1 MMNNIS
7 QRIAALSPE
16 QRALLELR
24 LKQKGLSP
32 VKTQA
37 IPQRKNS
44 DSLPLSFHQQRLWII
59 HQLEPD
65 SPIYNIPI
73 AILLT
78 GVLNVKALEQS
89 LNQIRQR
96 HEVLQTRFI
105 EVKGQPV
112 QEKFSD
118 LTLNLPVIDL
128 RGLPESKRQQ
138 LLQEAKKEETQ
149 RPFDLSQE
157 PLLRVKLLQ
166 LSETEHLMLFTM
178 HHIVSDGWSRGVIIQ
193 ELAALYEA
201 NCQGK
206 PSPLPELPI
215 QYADFAA
222 WQRQQLVGEVLE
234 TQLNYWKQQLTGA
247 CPILEL
253 PTDRPRPTV
262 NSFRGARQFFTISQ
276 PLALSLRALSQQS
289 ESTLFMTLLAAFN
302 TLLYRYT
309 GQQDISIGTPMTN
322 RTQRETEPLI
332 GFFVNT
338 LVLRTLLSENI
349 SFRELL
355 ARVREVALQAYA
367 HQDLPFERLVEELQP
382 SRDRSYTPLFQVM
395 FALHTA
401 PKTALQLPGLSLSLV
416 EVETDTAMFDLTLE
430 ITDTE
435 QGLTGSLEYNTD
447 LFDEATITR
456 MLGHLQTLLEGIV
469 ANPDRRLSDLP
480 LLTEAE
486 RHQLLVEWN
495 QTQTDYPADRCFHQL
510 FEQQVEKTP
519 DAVAIVFENQHLTYK
534 QLNERANQ
542 LAHYLQNQG
551 ISTESL
557 VGICVER
564 SLEMMVGLIG
574 ILKAG
579 GAYVPLDPSYPQER
593 LSFMLSDA
601 QMPVLLTQ
609 QHLVEKLP
617 HHTAKVICLDAE
629 WDCIA
634 QESIASPASEV
645 NADNL
650 AYVIYTS
657 GSTGKPKGTLIPH
670 RGLVNYLSWCS
681 QAYAVEAGKGAPVH
695 SSLSFDMTITG
706 LFSPLLV
713 GNRVIL
719 LSEAQ
724 GIEALSIALRQSG
737 DFSLIKITPAQ
748 LDLLRHQ
755 LAPEEVAGRTKA
767 FIIGGENLLAQST
780 AFWQKF
786 APDTVLVNEY
796 GPTETVVGC
805 CIYQVP
811 LGKHQSGSIPI
822 GRPIANTQLYILD
835 RHLQPV
841 PIGVIGELHIGGAG
855 VARGYLNRPE
865 LTAEKFIPNPFENLT
880 PQPPSL
886 RSLLPGR
893 GGKGE
898 SGSPLL
904 AGEGLGERSRLY
916 KTGDL
921 ARYRADGTIE
931 YLGRC
936 DRQIKLRGFR
946 IELEEIESVLAQHP
960 QIRDVVVLI
969 REEEGAKLV
978 AYLVPNSAAVPTVSD
993 LRSYLQQKLPEYLI
1007 PSAFV
1012 TLESLPLTPNGKVDR
1027 QGLPSPGVSRPN
1039 LDDAFV
1045 APRTPAEQ
1053 VLAEVWREVLNL
1065 EQVGIHD
1072 NFFALGGDS
1081 IRSIQVRSLVQN
1093 RGLNFSLQ
1101 QLFQYQTISELAP
1114 HLEASEVE
1122 KTAPVAPFSL
1132 ISEADRQKLPNGIED
1147 AYPLT
1152 KLQAGM
1158 LFHSEYSP
1166 ETAVYHDI
1174 ASFQVQATF
1183 DLEALETAIHHLIS
1197 RHAVLRTCFDL
1208 TTFKEPL
1215 QLVHQTNIPG
1225 DCKSRLYKQSPP
1237 ARTIEPA
1244 QAGLACVEAN
1254 SIRPSDKTRMLPVPL
1269 QIEDWRHLSD
1279 TEQADALTNWF
1290 EIEKSQNFD
1299 WTRPPLLKFQ
1309 VHRRSEATFQL
1320 TLSFH
1325 HAILDGW
1332 SVASLLSE
1340 LFQQYSALLEGEETL
1355 AVLPSPVSNFRD
1367 FVSSERQAIAS
1378 DEHRR
1383 YWSEKLQDST
1393 VTKLPRRFDK
1403 KPKTQQAGVEEV
1415 PINPEVSS
1423 GLKQLAESAQVP
1435 LKSVLL
1441 AAHLR
1446 VLKLLSSESEILTG
1460 LVSNGRLEESGGEK
1474 VLGLFLNTLPFCL
1487 QLPGGTWID
1496 LVKQTFEAERELLSF
1511 RRYPLAELQRVL
1523 NRQLLFETAF
1533 NFTHFHV
1540 YQGVLGLENIQF
1552 LEGKFFEETNFALMA
1567 EFGLNPISSQIQ
1579 LKLKYKAAEF
1589 SQAEIEAIGRYYAKT
1604 LELMAS
1610 QPLESYE
1617 LSSLLSEQEQHQ
1629 LLVEWNDTQVDY
1641 PKDACLHQLIEAQF
1655 EKTPDNIAVV
1665 FQGKE
1670 LTYRE
1675 LNQQA
1680 NQVAHRLQ
1688 KLGVKPEVL
1697 VGICM
1702 ERSLEMV
1709 VGLLGI
1715 LKAGAAYV
1723 PLDPS
1728 YPSERLAFMLEDAQ
1742 VPVLLTQ
1749 QHLIENLPKH
1759 NAKVLCLDADWEI
1772 IARESSENPPSGVTA
1787 ENLAYVIYTS
1797 GSTGT
1802 PKGAMNTHRGIC
1814 NRLLWMQDTYQL
1826 TETDRVLQK
1835 TPFSFDVSVWEFFL
1849 PLLTGSRLIIARPG
1863 GHQDSGYL
1871 TQIIAQ
1877 EQVTTIHFVPPM
1889 LQVFLEEPE
1898 LEKCQCLKRVI
1909 CSGEALSYELQQRF
1923 FARLDAELHNLYGP
1937 TEAAI
1942 DVTYWTCQRE
1952 SELPIVPIGRAIA
1965 NTQLYILDRHLQP
1978 VPVGVPGELHIGG
1991 VGLARGYLNRPELTA
2006 QKFIP
2011 NPFKN
2016 LTPLPPSLQ
2025 GKGEN
2030 CSPPLPG
2037 EGLGERFRLY
2047 KTGDLARYL
2056 PDGNI
2061 EFLGR
2066 IDNQVK
2072 LRGFRIELG
2081 EIEAALMH
2089 HPAIRETV
2097 VLLREDNPGDK
2108 RLVAYIVPKEQAP
2121 SIHDLRD
2128 FLKQK
2133 LPSYMVP
2140 SAFMFL
2146 EALPLTANGKIDRR
2160 ALPAPENLS
2169 SSAVAYIAPRNPVE
2183 EKLAQLW
2190 IEVLDL
2196 ERVGIH
2202 DNFFE
2207 LGGNSLVA
2215 TQLISKVRCTFQVE
2229 IPLRNL
2235 FELPT
2240 IAGLAESI
2248 SQTKESNADAQ
2259 KAAIQP
2265 ISRTA
2270 RRGSHNKSKK
2280 GE

>member
-1 MMNNIS
+1 M
-7 QRIAALSPE
+7 
-16 QRALLELR
+16 
-24 LKQKGLSP
+24 
-32 VKTQA
+32 
-37 IPQRKNS
+37 
-44 DSLPLSFHQQRLWII
+44 
-59 HQLEPD
+59 
-65 SPIYNIPI
+65 
-73 AILLT
+73 
-78 GVLNVKALEQS
+78 
-89 LNQIRQR
+89 
-96 HEVLQTRFI
+96 
-105 EVKGQPV
+105 
-112 QEKFSD
+112 
-118 LTLNLPVIDL
+118 
-128 RGLPESKRQQ
+128 
-138 LLQEAKKEETQ
+138 
-149 RPFDLSQE
+149 
-157 PLLRVKLLQ
+157 
-166 LSETEHLMLFTM
+166 
-178 HHIVSDGWSRGVIIQ
+178 
-193 ELAALYEA
+193 
-201 NCQGK
+201 
-206 PSPLPELPI
+206 
-215 QYADFAA
+215 
-222 WQRQQLVGEVLE
+222 
-234 TQLNYWKQQLTGA
+234 
-247 CPILEL
+247 
-253 PTDRPRPTV
+253 
-262 NSFRGARQFFTISQ
+262 
-276 PLALSLRALSQQS
+276 
-289 ESTLFMTLLAAFN
+289 
-302 TLLYRYT
+302 
-309 GQQDISIGTPMTN
+309 
-322 RTQRETEPLI
+322 
-332 GFFVNT
+332 
-338 LVLRTLLSENI
+338 
-349 SFRELL
+349 
-355 ARVREVALQAYA
+355 
-367 HQDLPFERLVEELQP
+367 
-382 SRDRSYTPLFQVM
+382 
-395 FALHTA
+395 
-401 PKTALQLPGLSLSLV
+401 
-416 EVETDTAMFDLTLE
+416 EVETGTAKFDLTLE

-435 QGLTGSLEYNTD
+435 EGLTGSLEYNTD

-456 MLGHLQTLLEGIV
+456 MLGHFQTLLEGIV
-469 ANPDRRLSDLP
+469 ANPDCRLSDLP

-486 RHQLLVEWN
+486 RYQLLVEWN
-495 QTQTDYPADRCFHQL
+495 QTQTDYPADSCFHQL

-519 DAVAIVFENQHLTYK
+519 DAIALSARSANALTFEEQHLTYK

-542 LAHYLQNQG
+542 LANYLQKQR
-551 ISTESL
+551 ITTESL

-629 WDCIA
+629 WDWIA

-724 GIEALSIALRQSG
+724 GIEALSMALRHGS
-737 DFSLIKITPAQ
+737 DFSLVKITPAQ

-755 LAPEEVAGRTKA
+755 LAPAEVAGRTKS
-767 FIIGGENLLAQST
+767 FIIGGENLLAQSV

-865 LTAEKFIPNPFENLT
+865 LTAEKFIPNPFKNLT

-886 RSLLPGR
+886 RGQ
-893 GGKGE
+893 GE
-898 SGSPLL
+898 NCSPPLV
-904 AGEGLGERSRLY
+904 GEGLGERSRLY

-969 REEEGAKLV
+969 REDEPGPKLV
-978 AYLVPNSAAVPTVSD
+978 AYLVPQSAAVPTVSE
-993 LRSYLQQKLPEYLI
+993 LRSYLQQKLPEYSI

-1027 QGLPSPGVSRPN
+1027 QGLPSPGVARPT

-1101 QLFQYQTISELAP
+1101 QLFQDQTISELAP
-1114 HLEASEVE
+1114 HLEGSEIEKAAS
-1122 KTAPVAPFSL
+1122 VAPFSL

-1174 ASFQVQATF
+1174 VSFQVQATF
-1183 DLEALETAIHHLIS
+1183 DLEALQTAIHPLIS
-1197 RHAVLRTCFDL
+1197 RHAVLRTSFDL
-1208 TTFKEPL
+1208 TSFKEPL
-1215 QLVHQTNIPG
+1215 QLVRHTV
-1225 DCKSRLYKQSPP
+1225 
-1237 ARTIEPA
+1237 TI
-1244 QAGLACVEAN
+1244 
-1254 SIRPSDKTRMLPVPL
+1254 PL
-1269 QIEDWRHLSD
+1269 QVEDWRHLSD

-1290 EIEKSQNFD
+1290 EIEKSRNFD

-1309 VHRRSEATFQL
+1309 VHRRTDATFQL

-1325 HAILDGW
+1325 HAIIDGW
-1332 SVASLLSE
+1332 SVASLFSE

-1355 AVLPSPVSNFRD
+1355 EVLPSPVSHFRD
-1367 FVSSERQAIAS
+1367 FVSLEREAIAS
-1378 DEHRR
+1378 EECRNF
-1383 YWSEKLQDST
+1383 WSKKLKDST
-1393 VTKLPRRFDK
+1393 ITKLPRWFPSGEETHQK
-1403 KPKTQQAGVEEV
+1403 KPCV
-1415 PINPEVSS
+1415 PEIFLSYETSAN
-1423 GLKQLAESAQVP
+1423 LKQLAESAGVP

-1446 VLKLLSSESEILTG
+1446 VLSLLSGQSAILTG
-1460 LVSNGRLEESGGEK
+1460 LVSNGRLEKKDGEK
-1474 VLGLFLNTLPFCL
+1474 VLGLFLNTLPFC
-1487 QLPGGTWID
+1487 QELPGGTWID
-1496 LVKQTFEAERELLSF
+1496 LVKETFASERELLPF
-1511 RRYPLAELQRVL
+1511 RRYPLPELQKELSRES
-1523 NRQLLFETAF
+1523 LFETAF

-1540 YQGVLGLENIQF
+1540 YESVLGLENIEI
-1552 LEGKFFEETNFALMA
+1552 LDAAFFEETNFALIA
-1567 EFGLNPISSQIQ
+1567 NFVLNPVSDRVQV
-1579 LKLKYKAAEF
+1579 KLEYQASF
-1589 SQAEIEAIGRYYAKT
+1589 SQEEREAIRGYYAKT
-1604 LELMAS
+1604 LEVMVS
-1610 QPLESYE
+1610 QPSARYE
-1617 LSSLLSEQEQHQ
+1617 LSTLLSEQEQHQ

-1641 PKDACLHQLIEAQF
+1641 PKDACLHQLFAAQV

-1665 FQGKE
+1665 FEGKQ

-1688 KLGVKPEVL
+1688 KLGVKTEVL

-1723 PLDPS
+1723 PLDPF
-1728 YPSERLAFMLEDAQ
+1728 YPPERLAFMLEDAG

-1749 QHLIENLPKH
+1749 QHLVENLPKH
-1759 NAKVLCLDADWEI
+1759 NAQVLCLDTDWEI
-1772 IARESSENPPSGVTA
+1772 IAQESLENPSSRVTA

-1802 PKGAMNTHRGIC
+1802 PKGGMNTHRGIC

-1826 TETDRVLQK
+1826 TQTDRVLQK
-1835 TPFSFDVSVWEFFL
+1835 TPFSFDVSVWEFFW
-1849 PLLTGSRLIIARPG
+1849 PLITGSRLVVAKPG
-1863 GHQDSGYL
+1863 GHQDSAYL
-1871 TQIIAQ
+1871 VELIAQ
-1877 EQVTTIHFVPPM
+1877 EEITTIHFVPPM
-1889 LQVFLEEPE
+1889 LQIFLEE
-1898 LEKCQCLKRVI
+1898 LEVQKCQCLKRVI

-1923 FARLDAELHNLYGP
+1923 FARLDAQLHNLYGP

-1942 DVTYWTCQRE
+1942 DVTYWACQRE

-1978 VPVGVPGELHIGG
+1978 VPVGVAGELHIGG
-1991 VGLARGYLNRPELTA
+1991 VGLARGYLNRPDLTQ

-2016 LTPLPPSLQ
+2016 LTIQPDSLA
-2025 GKGEN
+2025 GD
-2030 CSPPLPG
+2030 S
-2037 EGLGERFRLY
+2037 LGESRLY

-2081 EIEAALMH
+2081 EIEAALMQ

-2121 SIHDLRD
+2121 DIHDLRD

-2146 EALPLTANGKIDRR
+2146 EALPLTANGKIERR
-2160 ALPAPENLS
+2160 ALPAPKNLS
-2169 SSAVAYIAPRNPVE
+2169 LSTVAYIPPRNPFE

-2190 IEVLDL
+2190 AEVLDL

-2215 TQLISKVRCTFQVE
+2215 TQLISKVRRTFQVE

-2259 KAAIQP
+2259 EAAIQP
-2265 ISRTA
+2265 IFRTA
-2270 RRGSHNKSKK
+2270 RRGSHNQSKK

>member
-1 MMNNIS
+1 MNNIS

-32 VKTQA
+32 VKTQG
-37 IPQRKNS
+37 ISQRKDSN
-44 DSLPLSFHQQRLWII
+44 SLPLSFHQRRLWVL

-65 SPIYNIPI
+65 SPIYNVPI
-73 AILLT
+73 AIRLT
-78 GVLNVKALEQS
+78 GFLNVKALKKS
-89 LNQIRQR
+89 LNKIRQR
-96 HEVLQTRFI
+96 HEVLQTRFMA
-105 EVKGQPV
+105 VGGQPV

-118 LTLNLPVIDL
+118 LVLNLTVIDL
-128 RGLPESKRQQ
+128 RDLPENERQQ
-138 LLQEAKKEETQ
+138 LLEDAKKEEAQ

-201 NCQGK
+201 FCQGK

-222 WQRQQLVGEVLE
+222 WQQQQLMGEVLE
-234 TQLNYWKQQLTGA
+234 TQLNYWKQQLAGA
-247 CPILEL
+247 SPILEL
-253 PTDRPRPTV
+253 PTDRPRPTA

-309 GQQDISIGTPMTN
+309 GQEDILIGTPMTN
-322 RTQRETEPLI
+322 RTQKETEPLI

-367 HQDLPFERLVEELQP
+367 HQDLPFEKLVEELQP

-401 PKTALQLPGLSLSLV
+401 PKTALQLPGLSLSLL
-416 EVETDTAMFDLTLE
+416 EVETGTAKFDLTLE

-456 MLGHLQTLLEGIV
+456 MLGHFQTLLESIV
-469 ANPDRRLSDLP
+469 ANPDCRLSDLP

-486 RHQLLVEWN
+486 RYQLLVEWN
-495 QTQTDYPADRCFHQL
+495 QTQTDYPADSCFHQL

-519 DAVAIVFENQHLTYK
+519 DAIALTARSANALTFEEQHLTYK

-542 LAHYLQNQG
+542 LANYLQKQG
-551 ISTESL
+551 ITTESL

-564 SLEMMVGLIG
+564 SLEIMVGLIG

-609 QHLVEKLP
+609 QHLIEKLP

-634 QESIASPASEV
+634 QESIASPAREV

-681 QAYAVEAGKGAPVH
+681 QAYAIEAGKGAPVH

-724 GIEALSIALRQSG
+724 GIEALSIALRQGG

-865 LTAEKFIPNPFENLT
+865 LTAAKFIPNPFRDEPNA
-880 PQPPSL
+880 
-886 RSLLPGR
+886 RM
-893 GGKGE
+893 
-898 SGSPLL
+898 
-904 AGEGLGERSRLY
+904 Y

-960 QIRDVVVLI
+960 QIRDMVVLI
-969 REEEGAKLV
+969 REDEGNSKLV
-978 AYLVPNSAAVPTVSD
+978 AYVVPKSAAVPTVSE
-993 LRSYLQQKLPEYLI
+993 LRSYLQQKLPEYSI

-1027 QGLPSPGVSRPN
+1027 QGLPSPGVARPN

-1053 VLAEVWREVLNL
+1053 VLAEVWREVLKL

-1114 HLEASEVE
+1114 HLEANEIE
-1122 KTAPVAPFSL
+1122 KTASVAPFSL
-1132 ISEADRQKLPNGIED
+1132 ISEADRQKLPNEIED
-1147 AYPLT
+1147 AYPFT

-1174 ASFQVQATF
+1174 ISFQVQATF
-1183 DLEALETAIHHLIS
+1183 DVEALQTAIHPLIS

-1208 TTFKEPL
+1208 TSFKEPL
-1215 QLVHQTNIPG
+1215 QLVHHTVKI
-1225 DCKSRLYKQSPP
+1225 
-1237 ARTIEPA
+1237 
-1244 QAGLACVEAN
+1244 
-1254 SIRPSDKTRMLPVPL
+1254 PL
-1269 QIEDWRHLSD
+1269 QVEDWRHLSD

-1290 EIEKSQNFD
+1290 EIEKSRNFD

-1309 VHRRSEATFQL
+1309 VNRRTDATFQL

-1332 SVASLLSE
+1332 SVASLFSE

-1355 AVLPSPVSNFRD
+1355 EVLPSPVSHFRD
-1367 FVSSERQAIAS
+1367 FVSLEREAIAS
-1378 DEHRR
+1378 EECRNF
-1383 YWSEKLQDST
+1383 WSEKLKDST
-1393 VTKLPRRFDK
+1393 ITKLPRWFPSGEETHQK
-1403 KPKTQQAGVEEV
+1403 KPCV
-1415 PINPEVSS
+1415 PEIFLSYETSAN
-1423 GLKQLAESAQVP
+1423 LKQLAESAGVP

-1446 VLKLLSSESEILTG
+1446 VLSLLSGQSAILTG
-1460 LVSNGRLEESGGEK
+1460 LVSNGRLEKKDGEK
-1474 VLGLFLNTLPFCL
+1474 VLGLFLNTLPFC
-1487 QLPGGTWID
+1487 QELPGGTWID
-1496 LVKQTFEAERELLSF
+1496 LVKETFASERELLPF
-1511 RRYPLAELQRVL
+1511 RRYPLPELQKELSRES
-1523 NRQLLFETAF
+1523 LFETAF

-1540 YQGVLGLENIQF
+1540 YESVLGLENIEI
-1552 LEGKFFEETNFALMA
+1552 LDAAFFEETNFALIA
-1567 EFGLNPISSQIQ
+1567 NFVLNPVSDRVQV
-1579 LKLKYKAAEF
+1579 KLEY
-1589 SQAEIEAIGRYYAKT
+1589 QASFPLQEREAIRGYYAKT
-1604 LELMAS
+1604 LEVMAS
-1610 QPLESYE
+1610 QPSARYE
-1617 LSSLLSEQEQHQ
+1617 FSTLLSEQEQHQ
-1629 LLVEWNDTQVDY
+1629 LLVAWNDTQVDY
-1641 PKDACLHQLIEAQF
+1641 PKDACFHQLFAAQV

-1665 FQGKE
+1665 FESKQ
-1670 LTYRE
+1670 LTYQE

-1680 NQVAHRLQ
+1680 NQVAHCLQ
-1688 KLGVKPEVL
+1688 KLGVEPEVL

-1715 LKAGAAYV
+1715 LKAGGAYV

-1728 YPSERLAFMLEDAQ
+1728 YPPERLAFMLSDSQ
-1742 VPVLLTQ
+1742 VTVLLTQ
-1749 QHLIENLPKH
+1749 QHLVENIPKH
-1759 NAKVLCLDADWEI
+1759 NAQVLCLDADWES
-1772 IARESSENPPSGVTA
+1772 IAQESLENPSSSVNAG
-1787 ENLAYVIYTS
+1787 NLAYVIYTS

-1826 TETDRVLQK
+1826 TQTDRVLQK
-1835 TPFSFDVSVWEFFL
+1835 TPFSFDVSVWEFFW
-1849 PLLTGSRLIIARPG
+1849 PLITGSRLVVAKPR
-1863 GHQDSGYL
+1863 GHQDSAYL
-1871 TQIIAQ
+1871 VELIAVEQI
-1877 EQVTTIHFVPPM
+1877 TTIHFVPPM
-1889 LQVFLEEPE
+1889 LQVFLEE
-1898 LEKCQCLKRVI
+1898 LEVQKCQCLKRVI
-1909 CSGEALSYELQQRF
+1909 CSGETLSSELQQRF

-1942 DVTYWTCQRE
+1942 DVTYWACQRQ
-1952 SELPIVPIGRAIA
+1952 SELPVVPIGRAIA

-1978 VPVGVPGELHIGG
+1978 VPVGVAGELHIGG
-1991 VGLARGYLNRPELTA
+1991 VGLARGYLNRPDLTQ

-2016 LTPLPPSLQ
+2016 LTIQPPSLA
-2025 GKGEN
+2025 GD
-2030 CSPPLPG
+2030 S
-2037 EGLGERFRLY
+2037 LGESRLY

-2081 EIEAALMH
+2081 DIEAALMQ
-2089 HPAIRETV
+2089 HPTIRETV

-2121 SIHDLRD
+2121 SIHDLQD

-2146 EALPLTANGKIDRR
+2146 EALPLTANGKIERR

-2169 SSAVAYIAPRNPVE
+2169 LSKVAYIAPRNPVE

-2190 IEVLDL
+2190 TEVLDL

-2215 TQLISKVRCTFQVE
+2215 TQLISKVRRTFQVE

-2248 SQTKESNADAQ
+2248 AQTKESNADAQ
-2259 KAAIQP
+2259 EAAIQP
-2265 ISRTA
+2265 IFRTA
-2270 RRGSHNKSKK
+2270 RRGSHNQSKK

>member
-1 MMNNIS
+1 MNNIS

-24 LKQKGLSP
+24 LKQKGFTS
-32 VKTQA
+32 VKTQS
-37 IPQRKNS
+37 IPQRKDSN
-44 DSLPLSFHQQRLWII
+44 SLPLSFHQQRLWII

-73 AILLT
+73 AIELT
-78 GVLNVKALEQS
+78 GLLNVKALEQS

-105 EVKGQPV
+105 AVGGQPV
-112 QEKFSD
+112 QEKFSG

-128 RGLPESKRQQ
+128 RNLPESKQQQ
-138 LLQEAKKEETQ
+138 LLEDAKKEEAQ

-166 LSETEHLMLFTM
+166 LSETEHLMLFAM

-201 NCQGK
+201 ICQGK

-222 WQRQQLVGEVLE
+222 WQRQWLVGEILE

-247 CPILEL
+247 SPILEL
-253 PTDRPRPTV
+253 PTNRPRPTV
-262 NSFRGARQFFTISQ
+262 NTFRGARQFFTISQ

-289 ESTLFMTLLAAFN
+289 ESTLFMTLLAAFK

-322 RTQRETEPLI
+322 RSQRETEPLI

-338 LVLRTLLSENI
+338 LVLRTLLSENM
-349 SFRELL
+349 SFQELL

-367 HQDLPFERLVEELQP
+367 HQDLPFEKLVEELQP

-416 EVETDTAMFDLTLE
+416 EVETGTAKFDLTLE

-447 LFDEATITR
+447 LFDAATITR
-456 MLGHLQTLLEGIV
+456 MLGHFQTLLEGIV

-480 LLTEAE
+480 LLTAAE
-486 RHQLLVEWN
+486 RYQLLVEWN
-495 QTQTDYPADRCFHQL
+495 QTQTDYPADSCFHQL

-519 DAVAIVFENQHLTYK
+519 DAIALSARFAIALTFEDQYLTYK

-542 LAHYLQNQG
+542 LAHYLQKKG

-609 QHLVEKLP
+609 QHLIEKLP
-617 HHTAKVICLDAE
+617 HHTAKVICLDAD
-629 WDCIA
+629 WDCIS
-634 QESIASPASEV
+634 QENVESPSSEV

-681 QAYAVEAGKGAPVH
+681 QAYAVETGKGAPVH

-719 LSEAQ
+719 LPEQ
-724 GIEALSIALRQSG
+724 GIEALGIALRQGG
-737 DFSLIKITPAQ
+737 DFSLVKITPAQ

-755 LAPEEVAGRTKA
+755 LTPEEVAGRTKA
-767 FIIGGENLLAQST
+767 FIIGGENLLAQSI

-786 APDTVLVNEY
+786 APETVLVNEY

-811 LGKHQSGSIPI
+811 LGKHESGSIPI

-835 RHLQPV
+835 RNLQPV

-865 LTAEKFIPNPFENLT
+865 LTAQKFIPNPFKNLT

-886 RSLLPGR
+886 Q
-893 GGKGE
+893 GKGE
-898 SGSPLL
+898 NCFSLVVVEGENCSPLVV
-904 AGEGLGERSRLY
+904 GEGLGERSRLY

-921 ARYRADGTIE
+921 ARYQADGTIE

-936 DRQIKLRGFR
+936 DRQVKLRGFR

-969 REEEGAKLV
+969 REDEPGPKLV
-978 AYLVPNSAAVPTVSD
+978 AYVVPKSAAVPTVSE
-993 LRSYLQQKLPEYLI
+993 LRSYLQQQLPEYSI

-1012 TLESLPLTPNGKVDR
+1012 TLEFLPLTPNGKIDR
-1027 QGLPSPGVSRPN
+1027 QKLPSPGIARPN

-1053 VLAEVWREVLNL
+1053 VLAEIWREVLKL

-1114 HLEASEVE
+1114 YLEASEIE
-1122 KTAPVAPFSL
+1122 KTASVAPFSL
-1132 ISEADRQKLPNGIED
+1132 ISEADSQKLPNGIED

-1174 ASFQVQATF
+1174 VSFQVQATF
-1183 DLEALETAIHHLIS
+1183 DLEALRTTIKYLIS

-1215 QLVHQTNIPG
+1215 QLIHQT
-1225 DCKSRLYKQSPP
+1225 
-1237 ARTIEPA
+1237 
-1244 QAGLACVEAN
+1244 VE
-1254 SIRPSDKTRMLPVPL
+1254 VPL
-1269 QIEDWRHLSD
+1269 QVEDWRHS
-1279 TEQADALTNWF
+1279 EQADALTNWF
-1290 EIEKSQNFD
+1290 EIEKSRNFD

-1332 SVASLLSE
+1332 SVASLFSE
-1340 LFQQYSALLEGEETL
+1340 LFQQYSALLEGKQTL
-1355 AVLPSPVSNFRD
+1355 AVSPSPVSNFRD
-1367 FVSSERQAIAS
+1367 FVSLERQAIAS
-1378 DEHRR
+1378 EECRSF
-1383 YWSEKLQDST
+1383 WSEKLKNST
-1393 VTKLPRRFDK
+1393 ISKLPRWFPPAQETHQK
-1403 KPKTQQAGVEEV
+1403 KSCTQELFL
-1415 PINPEVSS
+1415 SS
-1423 GLKQLAESAQVP
+1423 ETSAGLKELAESAGVP

-1446 VLKLLSSESEILTG
+1446 VLSLLSGQSAVLTG
-1460 LVSNGRLEESGGEK
+1460 LVSNGRLEKKDGEK
-1474 VLGLFLNTLPFCL
+1474 VLGLFLNTLPFC
-1487 QLPGGTWID
+1487 QELPGGTWID
-1496 LVKQTFEAERELLSF
+1496 LVKQTFASERELLPF
-1511 RRYPLAELQRVL
+1511 RRYPLPLQKVL
-1523 NRQLLFETAF
+1523 DRQLLFETAF

-1540 YQGVLGLENIQF
+1540 YESVLGLKNIEI
-1552 LEGKFFEETNFALMA
+1552 LDAAFFEETNFALIA
-1567 EFGLNPISSQIQ
+1567 NFVLNPVSDRVQI
-1579 LKLKYKAAEF
+1579 KLEYQASF
-1589 SQAEIEAIGRYYAKT
+1589 SQEETEAIRGYYAKT
-1604 LELMAS
+1604 LEVMAN
-1610 QPLESYE
+1610 QPSARYE
-1617 LSSLLSEQEQHQ
+1617 LSTLISAKEQHQ
-1629 LLVEWNDTQVDY
+1629 LLVEWNNTQLNY
-1641 PKDACLHQLIEAQF
+1641 PKDACLHQLFTAQV

-1665 FQGKE
+1665 FEGKE
-1670 LTYRE
+1670 LTYRQ

-1702 ERSLEMV
+1702 ERCLEMV

-1715 LKAGAAYV
+1715 LKAGGAYV

-1728 YPSERLAFMLEDAQ
+1728 YPQDRLAFMLSDAQ
-1742 VPVLLTQ
+1742 VTVLLTQ
-1749 QHLIENLPKH
+1749 QHLVENIPKH
-1759 NAKVLCLDADWEI
+1759 NAQVLCLDSDWESL
-1772 IARESSENPPSGVTA
+1772 AQESLENPPSGVTA

-1797 GSTGT
+1797 GSTGI

-1849 PLLTGSRLIIARPG
+1849 PLLTGSCLVVARLG
-1863 GHQDSGYL
+1863 GHQDSAYL
-1871 TQIIAQ
+1871 VDLIAQ
-1877 EQVTTIHFVPPM
+1877 EQITTIHFVPPM
-1889 LQVFLEEPE
+1889 LQVFLEEPG
-1898 LEKCQCLKRVI
+1898 LEKCQCLKRAI

-1923 FARLDAELHNLYGP
+1923 FARMDAELHNLYGP

-1942 DVTYWTCQRE
+1942 DVTYWACNPE
-1952 SELPIVPIGRAIA
+1952 SKLTSVPIGRAIA

-2006 QKFIP
+2006 EKFIP

-2016 LTPLPPSLQ
+2016 LTPQPPSLQGNGENCSPPLPGEKLIPNPFKNLTPQPPSLQ

-2030 CSPPLPG
+2030 CSPPLSG

-2081 EIEAALMH
+2081 EIEAALMQYS
-2089 HPAIRETV
+2089 AIRETV

-2108 RLVAYIVPKEQAP
+2108 RLVAYVVPKEQAS
-2121 SIHDLRD
+2121 SIHDLRG

-2160 ALPAPENLS
+2160 ALPAPENIP

-2190 IEVLDL
+2190 TEVLDL
-2196 ERVGIH
+2196 KQVGIH

-2215 TQLISKVRCTFQVE
+2215 TQLISKVRRTFQVE

-2240 IAGLAESI
+2240 IAGIAESI
-2248 SQTKESNADAQ
+2248 AQTKESNADAQ
-2259 KAAIQP
+2259 EAAIKP

-2270 RRGSHNKSKK
+2270 RRGFHNQLKK

>member
-1 MMNNIS
+1 MNNIS

-24 LKQKGLSP
+24 LKQKGLTP

-37 IPQRKNS
+37 ISQRKDS
-44 DSLPLSFHQQRLWII
+44 KSLPLSFHQQRLWVL

-65 SPIYNIPI
+65 SPIYNVPI
-73 AILLT
+73 AIRLT
-78 GVLNVKALEQS
+78 GFLNVKALEQS

-96 HEVLQTRFI
+96 HEVLQTRFRA
-105 EVKGQPV
+105 VGGQAV
-112 QEKFSD
+112 QEKLSD
-118 LTLNLPVIDL
+118 LALNLPVIDL
-128 RGLPESKRQQ
+128 RDLPENERQQ
-138 LLQEAKKEETQ
+138 LLEDVKKEEAQ

-193 ELAALYEA
+193 ELAELYEA
-201 NCQGK
+201 FCQGK

-247 CPILEL
+247 SPILEL
-253 PTDRPRPTV
+253 PTNRPRPTV
-262 NSFRGARQFFTISQ
+262 NTFRGARQFFTISQ
-276 PLALSLRALSQQS
+276 PLALSLRTLSQQS

-322 RTQRETEPLI
+322 RTQKEIEPLI

-338 LVLRTLLSENI
+338 LVLRTLLSENM

-367 HQDLPFERLVEELQP
+367 HQELPFERLVEELQP

-401 PKTALQLPGLSLSLV
+401 PKTALQLPGLSLSLL
-416 EVETDTAMFDLTLE
+416 EVETGTAKFDLTLE

-435 QGLTGSLEYNTD
+435 EGLTGSLEYNTD

-456 MLGHLQTLLEGIV
+456 MLGHFQTLLEGIV
-469 ANPDRRLSDLP
+469 ANPDCRLSGLP

-486 RHQLLVEWN
+486 RYQLLVEWN
-495 QTQTDYPADRCFHQL
+495 QTQTDYPADSCFHQL
-510 FEQQVEKTP
+510 FEQQVQKTP

-542 LAHYLQNQG
+542 LAHYLQKQG
-551 ISTESL
+551 ITTESL

-617 HHTAKVICLDAE
+617 HHTAKVIYLDAD
-629 WDCIA
+629 WDCIS
-634 QESIASPASEV
+634 QESVASPAKEV

-724 GIEALSIALRQSG
+724 GIEALSMALRQGS
-737 DFSLIKITPAQ
+737 DFSLVKITPAQ

-755 LAPEEVAGRTKA
+755 LAPAEVAGRTKS
-767 FIIGGENLLAQST
+767 FIIGGENLLAQSLE
-780 AFWQKF
+780 FWRKF

-822 GRPIANTQLYILD
+822 GRSIANTQLYILD

-865 LTAEKFIPNPFENLT
+865 LTAEKFIPNPFKDLT

-886 RSLLPGR
+886 L
-893 GGKGE
+893 GKGKNC
-898 SGSPLL
+898 SPPLV
-904 AGEGLGERSRLY
+904 GEGLGERSRLY

-960 QIRDVVVLI
+960 QIRDMVVLI
-969 REEEGAKLV
+969 REDEAGSKLV
-978 AYLVPNSAAVPTVSD
+978 AYVVPKSAAVPTVSE
-993 LRSYLQQKLPEYLI
+993 LRSYLQQKLPEYSI

-1027 QGLPSPGVSRPN
+1027 QGLPSPGVARPN

-1053 VLAEVWREVLNL
+1053 VLAEIWREVLNL
-1065 EQVGIHD
+1065 EQVGIYD

-1114 HLEASEVE
+1114 HLEANEID
-1122 KTAPVAPFSL
+1122 KTASVAPFSL

-1174 ASFQVQATF
+1174 VSFQVQATF
-1183 DLEALETAIHHLIS
+1183 DLEPLQTAIKSLIS

-1215 QLVHQTNIPG
+1215 QLI
-1225 DCKSRLYKQSPP
+1225 Y
-1237 ARTIEPA
+1237 
-1244 QAGLACVEAN
+1244 QAVE
-1254 SIRPSDKTRMLPVPL
+1254 VPL
-1269 QIEDWRHLSD
+1269 QVEDWRHS
-1279 TEQADALTNWF
+1279 EQADALTNWF
-1290 EIEKSQNFD
+1290 EIEKSRNFD

-1309 VHRRSEATFQL
+1309 VHRRTDATFQL

-1332 SVASLLSE
+1332 SVASLFSE

-1355 AVLPSPVSNFRD
+1355 EVLPSPVSHFRD
-1367 FVSSERQAIAS
+1367 FVSLEREAIAS
-1378 DEHRR
+1378 EECRNF
-1383 YWSEKLQDST
+1383 WSEKLKDST
-1393 VTKLPRRFDK
+1393 ITKLPRWFPIAEETHQK
-1403 KPKTQQAGVEEV
+1403 KPCVQE
-1415 PINPEVSS
+1415 IFLSS
-1423 GLKQLAESAQVP
+1423 ETSASLKQLAESAGVS

-1446 VLKLLSSESEILTG
+1446 VLSLLSGQSAVLTG
-1460 LVSNGRLEESGGEK
+1460 LVSNGRLAKKDGEK
-1474 VLGLFLNTLPFCL
+1474 VLGLFLNTLPFC
-1487 QLPGGTWID
+1487 QELPGGTWID
-1496 LVKQTFEAERELLSF
+1496 LVKETFTSERELLPF
-1511 RRYPLAELQRVL
+1511 RRYPLPELQKELSRES
-1523 NRQLLFETAF
+1523 LFETAF

-1540 YQGVLGLENIQF
+1540 YESVLGLENIEI
-1552 LEGKFFEETNFALMA
+1552 LDAAFFEETNFALIA
-1567 EFGLNPISSQIQ
+1567 NFVLNPVSDRVQV
-1579 LKLKYKAAEF
+1579 KLEYQASF
-1589 SQAEIEAIGRYYAKT
+1589 SQEEREAIRGYYAKT
-1604 LELMAS
+1604 LEVMAS
-1610 QPLESYE
+1610 QPSARYE
-1617 LSSLLSEQEQHQ
+1617 LSTLLSEPEQHQ
-1629 LLVEWNDTQVDY
+1629 LLVEWNETQVDY
-1641 PKDACLHQLIEAQF
+1641 PKDACLHQLIEAQV
-1655 EKTPDNIAVV
+1655 EKIPDNIAVV
-1665 FQGKE
+1665 FESKQ
-1670 LTYRE
+1670 LTYQK

-1715 LKAGAAYV
+1715 LKAGGAYV

-1728 YPSERLAFMLEDAQ
+1728 YPQERLAFMLEDAG

-1749 QHLIENLPKH
+1749 QHLVENLPKH
-1759 NAKVLCLDADWEI
+1759 NAQVLCLDADWES
-1772 IARESSENPPSGVTA
+1772 IAKESVENPSTRVTA

-1802 PKGAMNTHRGIC
+1802 PKGAMNTHLGIC

-1849 PLLTGSRLIIARPG
+1849 PLLTGSRLVVARPG
-1863 GHQDSGYL
+1863 GHQDSAYL
-1871 TQIIAQ
+1871 VELIAQ
-1877 EQVTTIHFVPPM
+1877 EQITTIHFVPPM
-1889 LQVFLEEPE
+1889 LQVFLEE
-1898 LEKCQCLKRVI
+1898 LEVQKCQCLKRVI

-1923 FARLDAELHNLYGP
+1923 FARLDAQLHNLYGP

-1942 DVTYWTCQRE
+1942 DVTYWACQRE

-1978 VPVGVPGELHIGG
+1978 VPVGVAGELHIGG
-1991 VGLARGYLNRPELTA
+1991 VGLARGYLNRPDLTA
-2006 QKFIP
+2006 QKFIS

-2016 LTPLPPSLQ
+2016 LTPQPPSLR

-2030 CSPPLPG
+2030 CFPPLVG
-2037 EGLGERFRLY
+2037 EGRGESRLY

-2081 EIEAALMH
+2081 EIEAALMQ

-2108 RLVAYIVPKEQAP
+2108 RLVAYIVPKEQATG
-2121 SIHDLRD
+2121 IHDLRD

-2146 EALPLTANGKIDRR
+2146 EALPLTANGKIERG
-2160 ALPAPENLS
+2160 ALPVPENLS
-2169 SSAVAYIAPRNPVE
+2169 SSAVVYIAPRNPVE

-2190 IEVLDL
+2190 TEVLDL
-2196 ERVGIH
+2196 ERVGIY

-2215 TQLISKVRCTFQVE
+2215 TQLISKVRRTFQVE

-2270 RRGSHNKSKK
+2270 HRGSHNQSKK

>member
-1 MMNNIS
+1 MNNIS

-16 QRALLELR
+16 QRALLELW
-24 LKQKGLSP
+24 LKQKGLSS
-32 VKTQA
+32 VKNHSIT
-37 IPQRKNS
+37 QRKDS
-44 DSLPLSFHQQRLWII
+44 KSLPLSFHQQRLWVL
-59 HQLEPD
+59 HQLEPA
-65 SPIYNIPI
+65 SPIYNVPI
-73 AILLT
+73 AIRLT
-78 GVLNVKALEQS
+78 GFLNVKALEKS
-89 LNQIRQR
+89 LNKIRQR
-96 HEVLQTRFI
+96 HEVLQTRFMAVGG
-105 EVKGQPV
+105 EPV

-118 LTLNLPVIDL
+118 LVLNLPVIDL
-128 RGLPESKRQQ
+128 RDLPENERQQ
-138 LLQEAKKEETQ
+138 LLEDAKKEEAQ

-201 NCQGK
+201 FCQGK

-247 CPILEL
+247 SPILEL
-253 PTDRPRPTV
+253 PTNRPRPTV
-262 NSFRGARQFFTISQ
+262 NTFRGARQFFTISQ

-322 RTQRETEPLI
+322 RTQKETEPLI

-338 LVLRTLLSENI
+338 LVLRTLLSENM

-355 ARVREVALQAYA
+355 ARVREVALQAYT
-367 HQDLPFERLVEELQP
+367 HQELPFERLVEELQP

-401 PKTALQLPGLSLSLV
+401 PKTALQLPGLSLSLL
-416 EVETDTAMFDLTLE
+416 EVETGTAKFDLTLE

-456 MLGHLQTLLEGIV
+456 MLGHFQTLLEGIV

-480 LLTEAE
+480 LLMEAE
-486 RHQLLVEWN
+486 RYQLLVEWN
-495 QTQTDYPADRCFHQL
+495 QTQTDYPADSCFHQL
-510 FEQQVEKTP
+510 FEQQVQKTP

-542 LAHYLQNQG
+542 LAHYLQKQG
-551 ISTESL
+551 ITTESL

-617 HHTAKVICLDAE
+617 HHTAKVICLDTD
-629 WDCIA
+629 WDCIS
-634 QESIASPASEV
+634 QESVETPSSKV

-724 GIEALSIALRQSG
+724 GIEALSMALRQGG
-737 DFSLIKITPAQ
+737 DFSLVKITPAQ

-755 LAPEEVAGRTKA
+755 LAPEEAAGRTKA
-767 FIIGGENLLAQST
+767 FIIGGENLLAQSLE
-780 AFWQKF
+780 FWQKF

-822 GRPIANTQLYILD
+822 GHPIANTQLYILD

-865 LTAEKFIPNPFENLT
+865 LTAAKFIPNPFKDLT

-886 RSLLPGR
+886 R
-893 GGKGE
+893 GKGE

-960 QIRDVVVLI
+960 QIRDMVVLI
-969 REEEGAKLV
+969 REDEAGSKLV
-978 AYLVPNSAAVPTVSD
+978 AYVVPKSAAVPTVSE
-993 LRSYLQQKLPEYLI
+993 LRSYLQQQLPEYSI

-1027 QGLPSPGVSRPN
+1027 QGLPSPGIARPN

-1053 VLAEVWREVLNL
+1053 VLAEVWREVLKL

-1093 RGLNFSLQ
+1093 RGLNFSIQ

-1114 HLEASEVE
+1114 HLEASEIE

-1132 ISEADRQKLPNGIED
+1132 ISEADRQKLPNEIED

-1174 ASFQVQATF
+1174 VSFQVQATF
-1183 DLEALETAIHHLIS
+1183 DLEALQTAIHHLIS
-1197 RHAVLRTCFDL
+1197 RHAVLRTSFDL
-1208 TTFKEPL
+1208 TSFKEPL

-1225 DCKSRLYKQSPP
+1225 DCKSRLYEQSPP
-1237 ARTIEPA
+1237 ARTIELA

-1269 QIEDWRHLSD
+1269 QVEDWRHLSD
-1279 TEQADALTNWF
+1279 TEQVDALTNWF
-1290 EIEKSQNFD
+1290 EIEKSRNFD
-1299 WTRPPLLKFQ
+1299 WTLPPLLKFH
-1309 VHRRSEATFQL
+1309 VHRRSDATFQL

-1332 SVASLLSE
+1332 SVASLFSE

-1355 AVLPSPVSNFRD
+1355 EVLPSPVSHFRD
-1367 FVSSERQAIAS
+1367 FVSLEREAIAS
-1378 DEHRR
+1378 EECRSF
-1383 YWSEKLQDST
+1383 WSEKLKDST
-1393 VTKLPRRFDK
+1393 ITKLPRWLPPAEETHQK
-1403 KPKTQQAGVEEV
+1403 KSCAEE
-1415 PINPEVSS
+1415 IFLSS
-1423 GLKQLAESAQVP
+1423 ETSAGLKQLAESAGVP

-1446 VLKLLSSESEILTG
+1446 VLSLLSGQSAVLTG
-1460 LVSNGRLEESGGEK
+1460 LVSNGRLEKKDGEK
-1474 VLGLFLNTLPFCL
+1474 VLGLFLNTLPFC
-1487 QLPGGTWID
+1487 QELPGGTWID
-1496 LVKQTFEAERELLSF
+1496 LVKQTFASERELLPF
-1511 RRYPLAELQRVL
+1511 RRYPLPELQKEL
-1523 NRQLLFETAF
+1523 NRELIFETAF

-1540 YQGVLGLENIQF
+1540 YESVLGLKNIEI
-1552 LEGKFFEETNFALMA
+1552 LDAAFFEETNFALIA
-1567 EFGLNPISSQIQ
+1567 NFVLNPISDRVQV
-1579 LKLKYKAAEF
+1579 KLEYQASF
-1589 SQAEIEAIGRYYAKT
+1589 SQEEREAIRGYYAKT
-1604 LELMAS
+1604 LEVMAS
-1610 QPLESYE
+1610 QPSARYE
-1617 LSSLLSEQEQHQ
+1617 LSTLLSEQEQHQ

-1641 PKDACLHQLIEAQF
+1641 PKDACLHQLIETQV

-1665 FQGKE
+1665 FEDKK
-1670 LTYRE
+1670 LTYRA

-1680 NQVAHRLQ
+1680 NQVAHHLQ
-1688 KLGVKPEVL
+1688 KLGVQPEVL
-1697 VGICM
+1697 VGVCM

-1715 LKAGAAYV
+1715 LKAGGAYV
-1723 PLDPS
+1723 SLDPS
-1728 YPSERLAFMLEDAQ
+1728 YPPERLAFMLSDSQ
-1742 VPVLLTQ
+1742 VTVLLTQ
-1749 QHLIENLPKH
+1749 QHVVENLPKH
-1759 NAKVLCLDADWEI
+1759 KAKVVCLDADWES
-1772 IARESSENPPSGVTA
+1772 IAQESLENPPSSVTA

-1802 PKGAMNTHRGIC
+1802 PKGAMNTHRSIC

-1826 TETDRVLQK
+1826 TKTDRVLQK
-1835 TPFSFDVSVWEFFL
+1835 TPFSFDVSVWEFFW
-1849 PLLTGSRLIIARPG
+1849 PLITGSRLVVAKPG
-1863 GHQDSGYL
+1863 GHQDSAYL
-1871 TQIIAQ
+1871 VELIAQ
-1877 EQVTTIHFVPPM
+1877 EEITTIHFVPPM
-1889 LQVFLEEPE
+1889 LQIFLEE
-1898 LEKCQCLKRVI
+1898 LEVQKCQCLKRVI
-1909 CSGEALSYELQQRF
+1909 CSGEALSYELQQSF
-1923 FARLDAELHNLYGP
+1923 FARLDAQLHNLYGP

-1942 DVTYWTCQRE
+1942 DVTYWACQRE

-1978 VPVGVPGELHIGG
+1978 VPVGVAGELHIGG
-1991 VGLARGYLNRPELTA
+1991 VGLARGYLNRPDLTA

-2016 LTPLPPSLQ
+2016 LTIQPPSLA
-2025 GKGEN
+2025 GN
-2030 CSPPLPG
+2030 S
-2037 EGLGERFRLY
+2037 LGESRLY

-2081 EIEAALMH
+2081 EIEAALIQY
-2089 HPAIRETV
+2089 PAIRETV

-2108 RLVAYIVPKEQAP
+2108 RLVAYIVPKKQAP
-2121 SIHDLRD
+2121 SIHNIRD

-2146 EALPLTANGKIDRR
+2146 EALPLTANGKIERR
-2160 ALPAPENLS
+2160 ALPVPENLS
-2169 SSAVAYIAPRNPVE
+2169 LSVVAYIAPRNPVE

-2190 IEVLDL
+2190 TEVLDL

-2215 TQLISKVRCTFQVE
+2215 TQLISKVRRTFQVE

-2240 IAGLAESI
+2240 IAGLAENI
-2248 SQTKESNADAQ
+2248 SQTKQSNADAQ
-2259 KAAIQP
+2259 EAAIQP

-2270 RRGSHNKSKK
+2270 RRGSHNQSKK

>member
-1 MMNNIS
+1 MNNIS

-24 LKQKGLSP
+24 LKQKGLTP

-37 IPQRKNS
+37 ISQRKDS
-44 DSLPLSFHQQRLWII
+44 KSLPLSFHQQRLWVL

-65 SPIYNIPI
+65 SPIYNVPI
-73 AILLT
+73 AIRLT
-78 GVLNVKALEQS
+78 GFLNVKALEQS

-96 HEVLQTRFI
+96 HEVLQTRFRA
-105 EVKGQPV
+105 VGGQAV
-112 QEKFSD
+112 QEKLSD
-118 LTLNLPVIDL
+118 LALNLPVIDL
-128 RGLPESKRQQ
+128 RDLPENERQQ
-138 LLQEAKKEETQ
+138 LLEDVKKEEAQ

-201 NCQGK
+201 FSQGK

-247 CPILEL
+247 SPILEL
-253 PTDRPRPTV
+253 PTNRPRPTV
-262 NSFRGARQFFTISQ
+262 NTFKGARQFFTISQ
-276 PLALSLRALSQQS
+276 PLALSLRTLSQQS

-309 GQQDISIGTPMTN
+309 GQEDISIGAPMTN
-322 RTQRETEPLI
+322 RSQRETENLI

-367 HQDLPFERLVEELQP
+367 HQDLSFERLVEELQP

-401 PKTALQLPGLSLSLV
+401 PKTALQLPGLSLSLL
-416 EVETDTAMFDLTLE
+416 EVETGTAKFDLTLE

-456 MLGHLQTLLEGIV
+456 MLGHFQTLLEGIV

-480 LLTEAE
+480 LLMEAE
-486 RHQLLVEWN
+486 RYQLLVEWN
-495 QTQTDYPADRCFHQL
+495 QTQTDYPADSCFHQL

-519 DAVAIVFENQHLTYK
+519 DAIALTARSANALAFEEQHLTYK

-542 LAHYLQNQG
+542 LANYLQKQG
-551 ISTESL
+551 ITTESL

-634 QESIASPASEV
+634 QESIASPAREV

-681 QAYAVEAGKGAPVH
+681 QAYAVEAGKGTPVH

-719 LSEAQ
+719 LSEVQ
-724 GIEALSIALRQSG
+724 GIEALSMALRQGS
-737 DFSLIKITPAQ
+737 DFSLVKITPAQ

-755 LAPEEVAGRTKA
+755 LTPEEAASQTKA
-767 FIIGGENLLAQST
+767 FIIGGENLLAQSLE
-780 AFWQKF
+780 FWQKF

-811 LGKHQSGSIPI
+811 LGKYQSGSIPI

-835 RHLQPV
+835 KNLQPV

-865 LTAEKFIPNPFENLT
+865 LTAEKFIPNPFKDLT

-886 RSLLPGR
+886 R
-893 GGKGE
+893 GKGE

-921 ARYRADGTIE
+921 ARYRTDGTIE

-969 REEEGAKLV
+969 REDESGPKLV
-978 AYLVPNSAAVPTVSD
+978 AYVVPKSAAVPTVSE
-993 LRSYLQQKLPEYLI
+993 LRSYLQQKLPEYSI

-1027 QGLPSPGVSRPN
+1027 QGLPSPGVARPN

-1093 RGLNFSLQ
+1093 RGLNFSIQ

-1114 HLEASEVE
+1114 HLEASEIE

-1174 ASFQVQATF
+1174 VSFQVQATF
-1183 DLEALETAIHHLIS
+1183 DLEALRTAIKYLIS

-1208 TTFKEPL
+1208 TTFKDPL
-1215 QLVHQTNIPG
+1215 QLVHQT
-1225 DCKSRLYKQSPP
+1225 
-1237 ARTIEPA
+1237 
-1244 QAGLACVEAN
+1244 VE
-1254 SIRPSDKTRMLPVPL
+1254 VPL
-1269 QIEDWRHLSD
+1269 QVEDWRHS
-1279 TEQADALTNWF
+1279 EADALTHWF
-1290 EIEKSQNFD
+1290 EIEKSRNFD
-1299 WTRPPLLKFQ
+1299 WTRPPLLKFH

-1332 SVASLLSE
+1332 SVASLFSE

-1355 AVLPSPVSNFRD
+1355 EVLPSPVSHFRD
-1367 FVSSERQAIAS
+1367 FVSLEREAIAS
-1378 DEHRR
+1378 EECRHF
-1383 YWSEKLQDST
+1383 WSEKLKDST
-1393 VTKLPRRFDK
+1393 ITKLPRWFPPTEETHQK
-1403 KPKTQQAGVEEV
+1403 KSCAEE
-1415 PINPEVSS
+1415 IFLSSETSS
-1423 GLKQLAESAQVP
+1423 GLKQLAESAGVP

-1446 VLKLLSSESEILTG
+1446 VLSLLSGQSAVLTG
-1460 LVSNGRLEESGGEK
+1460 LVSNGRLEKEDGEK
-1474 VLGLFLNTLPFCL
+1474 VIGLFLNTLPFC
-1487 QLPGGTWID
+1487 QELPGGTWID
-1496 LVKQTFEAERELLSF
+1496 LVKQTFASERELLPF
-1511 RRYPLAELQRVL
+1511 RRYPLPELQKVL

-1540 YQGVLGLENIQF
+1540 YESFLGLEKI
-1552 LEGKFFEETNFALMA
+1552 EIVDAAFFEETNFALIA
-1567 EFGLNPISSQIQ
+1567 NFVLNPVSDRVQV
-1579 LKLKYKAAEF
+1579 KLEYQASF
-1589 SQAEIEAIGRYYAKT
+1589 SQEEREAIRGYYAKT
-1604 LELMAS
+1604 LEVMVS
-1610 QPLESYE
+1610 QPSARYE
-1617 LSSLLSEQEQHQ
+1617 LSTLLSEQEQHQ

-1641 PKDACLHQLIEAQF
+1641 PKDACLHQLFAAQV

-1665 FQGKE
+1665 FEGKQ

-1688 KLGVKPEVL
+1688 KLGVKTEVL

-1723 PLDPS
+1723 PLDPF
-1728 YPSERLAFMLEDAQ
+1728 YPPERLAFMLEDAG

-1749 QHLIENLPKH
+1749 QHLVENLPKH
-1759 NAKVLCLDADWEI
+1759 NAQVLCLDTDWEI
-1772 IARESSENPPSGVTA
+1772 IAQESLENPSSRVTA

-1802 PKGAMNTHRGIC
+1802 PKGGMNTHRGIC

-1826 TETDRVLQK
+1826 TQTDRVLQK
-1835 TPFSFDVSVWEFFL
+1835 TPFSFDVSVWEFFW
-1849 PLLTGSRLIIARPG
+1849 PLITGSRLVVAKPG
-1863 GHQDSGYL
+1863 GHQDSAYL
-1871 TQIIAQ
+1871 VELIAQ
-1877 EQVTTIHFVPPM
+1877 EEITTIHFVPPM
-1889 LQVFLEEPE
+1889 LQIFLEE
-1898 LEKCQCLKRVI
+1898 LEVQKCQCLKRVI

-1923 FARLDAELHNLYGP
+1923 FARLDAQLHNLYGP

-1942 DVTYWTCQRE
+1942 DVTYWACQRE

-1991 VGLARGYLNRPELTA
+1991 VGLARGYLNRPDLTQ

-2016 LTPLPPSLQ
+2016 LTIQPDSLA
-2025 GKGEN
+2025 GD
-2030 CSPPLPG
+2030 S
-2037 EGLGERFRLY
+2037 LGESRLY

-2081 EIEAALMH
+2081 EIEAALMQ

-2121 SIHDLRD
+2121 DIHDLRD

-2146 EALPLTANGKIDRR
+2146 EALPLTANGKIERR
-2160 ALPAPENLS
+2160 ALPAPKNLS
-2169 SSAVAYIAPRNPVE
+2169 LSTVAYIPPRNPFE

-2190 IEVLDL
+2190 AEVLDL

-2215 TQLISKVRCTFQVE
+2215 TQLISKVRRTFQVE

-2259 KAAIQP
+2259 EAAIQP
-2265 ISRTA
+2265 IFRTA
-2270 RRGSHNKSKK
+2270 RRGSHNQSKK

>member
-1 MMNNIS
+1 MNTIS

-24 LKQKGLSP
+24 LKQKGLTP
-32 VKTQA
+32 LKTQA
-37 IPQRKNS
+37 ISQRKDSN
-44 DSLPLSFHQQRLWII
+44 SLPLSFHQQRLWVL

-65 SPIYNIPI
+65 NPIYNVPI
-73 AILLT
+73 AIRLT
-78 GVLNVKALEQS
+78 GSLNVKALEKS

-96 HEVLQTRFI
+96 HEVLQTRFMAMG
-105 EVKGQPV
+105 GQPV

-118 LTLNLPVIDL
+118 LALNVSVIDL
-128 RGLPESKRQQ
+128 RGLPENERQQ
-138 LLQEAKKEETQ
+138 VLEDAKKEEAQ

-201 NCQGK
+201 ICQGK

-247 CPILEL
+247 SPILEL
-253 PTDRPRPTV
+253 PTNRPRPTV
-262 NSFRGARQFFTISQ
+262 NTFKGARQFFTISQ
-276 PLALSLRALSQQS
+276 PLALSLRTLSQQS

-322 RTQRETEPLI
+322 RTQKETEPLI

-338 LVLRTLLSENI
+338 LVLRTLLSENM

-367 HQDLPFERLVEELQP
+367 HQDLPFEKLVEELQP

-401 PKTALQLPGLSLSLV
+401 PKTALQLPGLSLSLL
-416 EVETDTAMFDLTLE
+416 EVETGTAKFDLTLE

-456 MLGHLQTLLEGIV
+456 MLGHFQTLLEGIV
-469 ANPDRRLSDLP
+469 ANPDCRLSDLP

-486 RHQLLVEWN
+486 RYQLLVEWN
-495 QTQTDYPADRCFHQL
+495 QTQTDYPADSCFHQL
-510 FEQQVEKTP
+510 FEQQVEKAP
-519 DAVAIVFENQHLTYK
+519 DAIALTFEEQHLTYK

-542 LAHYLQNQG
+542 LAHYLQKQG
-551 ISTESL
+551 ITTESL
-557 VGICVER
+557 VAICVER
-564 SLEMMVGLIG
+564 SVEMMVGLIG

-617 HHTAKVICLDAE
+617 HHTAKVICLDTD

-719 LSEAQ
+719 LSEVQ
-724 GIEALSIALRQSG
+724 GIEALSMALRQG
-737 DFSLIKITPAQ
+737 EDFSLVKITPAQ

-755 LAPEEVAGRTKA
+755 LAPGEVAGRTKA
-767 FIIGGENLLAQST
+767 FIIGGENLLAQSIE
-780 AFWQKF
+780 FWQKF

-865 LTAEKFIPNPFENLT
+865 LTAEKFIPNPFRDEPNA
-880 PQPPSL
+880 
-886 RSLLPGR
+886 RM
-893 GGKGE
+893 
-898 SGSPLL
+898 
-904 AGEGLGERSRLY
+904 Y

-921 ARYRADGTIE
+921 ARYQADGTIE

-978 AYLVPNSAAVPTVSD
+978 AYLVPNSTAVPTVSE
-993 LRSYLQQKLPEYLI
+993 LRSYLQQQLPEYSI

-1027 QGLPSPGVSRPN
+1027 QGLPSPGIARPN

-1053 VLAEVWREVLNL
+1053 VLAEIWREVLKL

-1114 HLEASEVE
+1114 HLEASENE
-1122 KTAPVAPFSL
+1122 KTASIAPFSL

-1152 KLQAGM
+1152 KLQGGM

-1174 ASFQVQATF
+1174 VSFQVQATF
-1183 DLEALETAIHHLIS
+1183 DLEALRTAIKYLIS
-1197 RHAVLRTCFDL
+1197 RHPVLRTCFDL

-1215 QLVHQTNIPG
+1215 QLIHQT
-1225 DCKSRLYKQSPP
+1225 
-1237 ARTIEPA
+1237 
-1244 QAGLACVEAN
+1244 VE
-1254 SIRPSDKTRMLPVPL
+1254 VPL
-1269 QIEDWRHLSD
+1269 QVEDWRHS
-1279 TEQADALTNWF
+1279 EQADALADWF
-1290 EIEKSQNFD
+1290 EIEKSRNFD
-1299 WTRPPLLKFQ
+1299 WTRPPLLKFH

-1332 SVASLLSE
+1332 SVASLFSE
-1340 LFQQYSALLEGEETL
+1340 LFQQYSALLKGEETL
-1355 AVLPSPVSNFRD
+1355 EVLPTPVSHFRD
-1367 FVSSERQAIAS
+1367 FVSLEREAIAS
-1378 DEHRR
+1378 EECRSF
-1383 YWSEKLQDST
+1383 WSEKLQNST
-1393 VTKLPRRFDK
+1393 LTKLPRWF
-1403 KPKTQQAGVEEV
+1403 PPVEETHRKKSCAEE
-1415 PINPEVSS
+1415 IFLSS
-1423 GLKQLAESAQVP
+1423 ETSANLKQLAESAGVP

-1446 VLKLLSSESEILTG
+1446 VLSLLSGQSAILTG
-1460 LVSNGRLEESGGEK
+1460 LVSNGRLEKKDSEK
-1474 VLGLFLNTLPFCL
+1474 VLGLFLNTLPFC
-1487 QLPGGTWID
+1487 QELPGGTWID
-1496 LVKQTFEAERELLSF
+1496 LVKETFASERELLPF
-1511 RRYPLAELQRVL
+1511 RRYPLPELQNVL
-1523 NRQLLFETAF
+1523 HRESLFETAF

-1540 YQGVLGLENIQF
+1540 YESVLGLENI
-1552 LEGKFFEETNFALMA
+1552 EIVDAAFFEETNFALIA
-1567 EFGLNPISSQIQ
+1567 NFVLNPVSDRVQV
-1579 LKLKYKAAEF
+1579 KLEY
-1589 SQAEIEAIGRYYAKT
+1589 QASFTQEEREAIRGYYAKT
-1604 LELMAS
+1604 LEVMAN
-1610 QPLESYE
+1610 QPSARYE
-1617 LSSLLSEQEQHQ
+1617 LSTLISEKEQHQ
-1629 LLVEWNDTQVDY
+1629 LLVEWNNTQVDY
-1641 PKDACLHQLIEAQF
+1641 PKEACLHQLFAAQV
-1655 EKTPDNIAVV
+1655 EKNPDNIAVV
-1665 FQGKE
+1665 FEGKE

-1675 LNQQA
+1675 LNRQA

-1688 KLGVKPEVL
+1688 KLGVKPEAL

-1702 ERSLEMV
+1702 ERCIEMV
-1709 VGLLGI
+1709 VGLFGI
-1715 LKAGAAYV
+1715 LKAGGAYV

-1728 YPSERLAFMLEDAQ
+1728 YPQERLAFMLSDAQ
-1742 VPVLLTQ
+1742 VTVLLSQ
-1749 QHLIENLPKH
+1749 QHLVENIPKH
-1759 NAKVLCLDADWEI
+1759 NAQVLCLDADWEN
-1772 IARESSENPPSGVTA
+1772 IAQESSDNLNSGVRA

-1797 GSTGT
+1797 GSTGI

-1835 TPFSFDVSVWEFFL
+1835 TPFSFDVSVWEFFW
-1849 PLLTGSRLIIARPG
+1849 PLITGSRLVVAKPG
-1863 GHQDSGYL
+1863 GHQDSAYL
-1871 TQIIAQ
+1871 VELIAREQI
-1877 EQVTTIHFVPPM
+1877 TTIHFVPPM
-1889 LQVFLEEPE
+1889 LQVFLEEAE

-1909 CSGEALSYELQQRF
+1909 CSGEALPYELQQRF
-1923 FARLDAELHNLYGP
+1923 FARLDAQLHNLYGP

-1942 DVTYWTCQRE
+1942 DVTYWACDPE
-1952 SELPIVPIGRAIA
+1952 SHLTSVPIGRAIA

-1978 VPVGVPGELHIGG
+1978 VPIGVPGELHIGG
-1991 VGLARGYLNRPELTA
+1991 VGLARGYLNRPDLTA

-2011 NPFKN
+2011 NPFGN
-2016 LTPLPPSLQ
+2016 EPPRRR
-2025 GKGEN
+2025 ER
-2030 CSPPLPG
+2030 
-2037 EGLGERFRLY
+2037 GERTEEEGVSFLY
-2047 KTGDLARYL
+2047 KTGDLVRYL

-2081 EIEAALMH
+2081 EIEAALMQY
-2089 HPAIRETV
+2089 PAIRETV

-2108 RLVAYIVPKEQAP
+2108 RLVAYIVPEEQAP

-2146 EALPLTANGKIDRR
+2146 DVLPLTANGKIARR

-2190 IEVLDL
+2190 TEVLDL
-2196 ERVGIH
+2196 EQVGIH

-2215 TQLISKVRCTFQVE
+2215 TQLISKVRCTFQIE

-2248 SQTKESNADAQ
+2248 AQTKESNADVQ
-2259 KAAIQP
+2259 EAAIQP

-2270 RRGSHNKSKK
+2270 RRGSHNQSKK

>member
-1 MMNNIS
+1 MNNIS
-7 QRIAALSPE
+7 QRIAGLSPE

-24 LKQKGLSP
+24 LKQKGLSS
-32 VKTQA
+32 VKNHSIT
-37 IPQRKNS
+37 QRKDS
-44 DSLPLSFHQQRLWII
+44 KSLPLSFHQQRLWVL
-59 HQLEPD
+59 HQLEPA
-65 SPIYNIPI
+65 SPIYNVPI
-73 AILLT
+73 AIRLT
-78 GVLNVKALEQS
+78 GFLNVKALEKS
-89 LNQIRQR
+89 LNKIRQR
-96 HEVLQTRFI
+96 HEVLQTRFMAVGG
-105 EVKGQPV
+105 EPV

-118 LTLNLPVIDL
+118 LVLNLPVIDL
-128 RGLPESKRQQ
+128 RDLPENEGQQ
-138 LLQEAKKEETQ
+138 VLEDAKKEEAQ

-157 PLLRVKLLQ
+157 PLLRVKLLH
-166 LSETEHLMLFTM
+166 LSEAEHLMLFTM

-201 NCQGK
+201 FCQGN

-247 CPILEL
+247 SPILEL
-253 PTDRPRPTV
+253 PTNRPRPTV
-262 NSFRGARQFFTISQ
+262 NTFKGARQFFTISQ
-276 PLALSLRALSQQS
+276 PLALSLRTLSQQS

-309 GQQDISIGTPMTN
+309 GQEDISIGTPMTN
-322 RTQRETEPLI
+322 RSQRETENLI

-401 PKTALQLPGLSLSLV
+401 PKTALQLPGLSLSLL
-416 EVETDTAMFDLTLE
+416 EVETGTAKFDLTLE

-435 QGLTGSLEYNTD
+435 EGLTGTLEYNTD

-456 MLGHLQTLLEGIV
+456 MLGHFQTLLEGIV
-469 ANPDRRLSDLP
+469 ANPDCRLSDLP

-486 RHQLLVEWN
+486 KYQLLVEWN
-495 QTQTDYPADRCFHQL
+495 QTQTDYPADSCFHQL

-519 DAVAIVFENQHLTYK
+519 DAVAIVFKNQHLTYK

-542 LAHYLQNQG
+542 LANYLQKQG
-551 ISTESL
+551 ITTESL

-601 QMPVLLTQ
+601 QMSVLLTQ

-617 HHTAKVICLDAE
+617 HHTAKVIYLDAD
-629 WDCIA
+629 WDCIS
-634 QESIASPASEV
+634 QESVASPAKEV

-681 QAYAVEAGKGAPVH
+681 QAYAVEAGKGAPVN

-724 GIEALSIALRQSG
+724 GIEALSIALRQGG

-755 LAPEEVAGRTKA
+755 LVPEEVAGRTKA
-767 FIIGGENLLAQST
+767 FIIGGENLLAQSLE
-780 AFWQKF
+780 FWRKF

-811 LGKHQSGSIPI
+811 LGKHQSGSVPI

-865 LTAEKFIPNPFENLT
+865 LTAAKFIPNPFSDEPNA
-880 PQPPSL
+880 
-886 RSLLPGR
+886 RM
-893 GGKGE
+893 
-898 SGSPLL
+898 
-904 AGEGLGERSRLY
+904 Y

-969 REEEGAKLV
+969 REDEGNSKLV
-978 AYLVPNSAAVPTVSD
+978 AYVVPKSAAVPTVSE
-993 LRSYLQQKLPEYLI
+993 LRSYLQQKLPEYSI

-1027 QGLPSPGVSRPN
+1027 QGLPSPGVARPN

-1053 VLAEVWREVLNL
+1053 VLAEVWREVLKL

-1093 RGLNFSLQ
+1093 RGLNFSIQ

-1114 HLEASEVE
+1114 HLEASEIE

-1174 ASFQVQATF
+1174 VSFQVQATF
-1183 DLEALETAIHHLIS
+1183 NLEALRTAIKYLIS

-1215 QLVHQTNIPG
+1215 QLIHQT
-1225 DCKSRLYKQSPP
+1225 
-1237 ARTIEPA
+1237 
-1244 QAGLACVEAN
+1244 VE
-1254 SIRPSDKTRMLPVPL
+1254 VPL
-1269 QIEDWRHLSD
+1269 QVEDWRHS
-1279 TEQADALTNWF
+1279 EQADALTHWF
-1290 EIEKSQNFD
+1290 EIEKSRNFD
-1299 WTRPPLLKFQ
+1299 WTRPPLLKFH

-1332 SVASLLSE
+1332 SVASLFSE
-1340 LFQQYSALLEGEETL
+1340 LFQQYSALLKGEKAL
-1355 AVLPSPVSNFRD
+1355 ATPSPVSHFRD
-1367 FVSSERQAIAS
+1367 FVSLERQAIAS
-1378 DEHRR
+1378 EECRNF
-1383 YWSEKLQDST
+1383 WSEKLKDST
-1393 VTKLPRRFDK
+1393 ITKLPRWFPRAEETHQK
-1403 KPKTQQAGVEEV
+1403 KPCVQE
-1415 PINPEVSS
+1415 IFLSS
-1423 GLKQLAESAQVP
+1423 ETSANLKQLAESAGVP

-1446 VLKLLSSESEILTG
+1446 VLSLLSGQSAVLTG
-1460 LVSNGRLEESGGEK
+1460 LVSNGRPEKKDGEK
-1474 VLGLFLNTLPFCL
+1474 VLGLFLNTLPFR
-1487 QLPGGTWID
+1487 QELPGGTWID
-1496 LVKQTFEAERELLSF
+1496 LIKQTFASERELLPF
-1511 RRYPLAELQRVL
+1511 RRYPLPELQNVL
-1523 NRQLLFETAF
+1523 NRESLFETAF

-1540 YQGVLGLENIQF
+1540 YESVLGLANIEI
-1552 LEGKFFEETNFALMA
+1552 LDAAFFEKTNFALIA
-1567 EFGLNPISSQIQ
+1567 NFVLNPVSDRVQV
-1579 LKLKYKAAEF
+1579 KLEYQASF
-1589 SQAEIEAIGRYYAKT
+1589 SLQEREAIRGYYAKT
-1604 LELMAS
+1604 LEVMAS
-1610 QPLESYE
+1610 QPTARYE
-1617 LSSLLSEQEQHQ
+1617 LSTLLSKQEQHQ

-1641 PKDACLHQLIEAQF
+1641 PKDACLHQLFAAQV

-1665 FQGKE
+1665 FEGKQ
-1670 LTYRE
+1670 LTYE
-1675 LNQQA
+1675 KLNQQA

-1715 LKAGAAYV
+1715 LKAGGAYV

-1728 YPSERLAFMLEDAQ
+1728 YPPERLAFMLEDAG

-1749 QHLIENLPKH
+1749 QHLVENLPKH
-1759 NAKVLCLDADWEI
+1759 NAQVLCLDTDWEI
-1772 IARESSENPPSGVTA
+1772 IAQESLENPSSRVTA

-1802 PKGAMNTHRGIC
+1802 PKGGMNTHRGIC

-1826 TETDRVLQK
+1826 TQTDRVLQK
-1835 TPFSFDVSVWEFFL
+1835 TPFSFDVSVWEFFW
-1849 PLLTGSRLIIARPG
+1849 PLITGSRLVVAKPG
-1863 GHQDSGYL
+1863 GHQDSAYL
-1871 TQIIAQ
+1871 VELIAQ
-1877 EQVTTIHFVPPM
+1877 EEITTIHFVPPM
-1889 LQVFLEEPE
+1889 LQIFLEE
-1898 LEKCQCLKRVI
+1898 LEVQKCQCLKRVI

-1923 FARLDAELHNLYGP
+1923 FARLDAQLHNLYGP

-1942 DVTYWTCQRE
+1942 DVTYWACQRE

-1978 VPVGVPGELHIGG
+1978 VPVGVAGELHIGG
-1991 VGLARGYLNRPELTA
+1991 VGLARGYLNRPDLTQ

-2016 LTPLPPSLQ
+2016 LTIQPDSLA
-2025 GKGEN
+2025 GD
-2030 CSPPLPG
+2030 S
-2037 EGLGERFRLY
+2037 LGESRLY

-2081 EIEAALMH
+2081 EIEAALMQ

-2121 SIHDLRD
+2121 DIHDLRD

-2146 EALPLTANGKIDRR
+2146 EALPLTANGKIERR
-2160 ALPAPENLS
+2160 ALPAPKNLS
-2169 SSAVAYIAPRNPVE
+2169 LSTVAYIPPRNPFE

-2190 IEVLDL
+2190 AEVLDL

-2215 TQLISKVRCTFQVE
+2215 TQLISKVRRTFQVE

-2259 KAAIQP
+2259 EAAIQP
-2265 ISRTA
+2265 IFRTA
-2270 RRGSHNKSKK
+2270 RRGSHNQSKK